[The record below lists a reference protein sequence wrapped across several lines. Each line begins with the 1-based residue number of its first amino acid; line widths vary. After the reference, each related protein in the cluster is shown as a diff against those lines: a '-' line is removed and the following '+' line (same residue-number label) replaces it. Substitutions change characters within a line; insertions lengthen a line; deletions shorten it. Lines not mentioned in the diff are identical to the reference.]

1 MKVSVNGEEMTQSA
15 FVTGM
20 FLKPKNRVK
29 PKPRQKA
36 GRRQG
41 RGERD

>member
-1 MKVSVNGEEMTQSA
+1 MKVRVNGKEMSQSE
-15 FVTGM
+15 FVLGM

-41 RGERD
+41 HGKR